1 MSRLAC
7 FAAALAV
14 ALVTSVA
21 SVESAAAPNARLAQ
35 ARFVALGY
43 DLGDTVLLDSDSLNS
58 DRVLPEERAAVQ
70 ALYDA
75 LEEWGQYVVE
85 PRGSRA
91 EIVIAV
97 RKGRLASVQGIGGG
111 FGTTDR
117 GRAAGA
123 RGELSSPYDMLTV
136 YDGGTVLW
144 RRTRPSGSPGSF
156 TSMLAEL
163 RKDVEKTAKKP

>member
-1 MSRLAC
+1 MRRLAC
-7 FAAALAV
+7 FVAVLAV
-14 ALVTSVA
+14 AFVSSVA
-21 SVESAAAPNARLAQ
+21 SAAAPNARLAQ
-35 ARFVALGY
+35 ARYVALGY

-58 DRVLPEERAAVQ
+58 DRVLPEERVAVQ
-70 ALYDA
+70 SLYDA

-91 EIVIAV
+91 ELVIAV

-111 FGTTDR
+111 IGTPDR
-117 GRAAGA
+117 GRSVGA

-144 RRTRPSGSPGSF
+144 RRTRPAGSPGSF
-156 TSMLAEL
+156 TSMFADF
-163 RKDVEKTAKKP
+163 RKDVDRAAKKP

>member
-1 MSRLAC
+1 MRRLAC
-7 FAAALAV
+7 LVAALAV
-14 ALVTSVA
+14 TLVASVSSVA
-21 SVESAAAPNARLAQ
+21 SAGAPTARLAQ

-70 ALYDA
+70 SLYDA

-91 EIVIAV
+91 ELVIAV

-111 FGTTDR
+111 FGTPDR
-117 GRAAGA
+117 GRSVGA

-144 RRTRPSGSPGSF
+144 RRTRPAGSPGSF
-156 TSMLAEL
+156 TSMFADF
-163 RKDVEKTAKKP
+163 RKDVDKAAKKP

>member
-1 MSRLAC
+1 MRRLAC
-7 FAAALAV
+7 FVAALAV
-14 ALVTSVA
+14 AFVSSVA
-21 SVESAAAPNARLAQ
+21 SAAAPNARLAQ
-35 ARFVALGY
+35 ARYVALGY

-70 ALYDA
+70 SLYDA
-75 LEEWGQYVVE
+75 LETWGQYVVE

-91 EIVIAV
+91 ELVIAV

-111 FGTTDR
+111 FGTPDR
-117 GRAAGA
+117 GRSVGA

-144 RRTRPSGSPGSF
+144 RRTRPAGSPGSF
-156 TSMLAEL
+156 ASMFSDF
-163 RKDVEKTAKKP
+163 RKDVEKAAKKP